1 MQTAESLPVDRIEH
15 MRAHLREGM
24 QAMGGQN
31 QVSGLEI
38 AMLIRILANQY
49 EALDDPQEPGD
60 SLSGPRWGLLLRL
73 VSEEARGNLD
83 TTPTYLSRCQNV
95 SKNTISSLLRGLEEQ
110 GLISRQ
116 LDTDD
121 RRIFRI
127 SLTPA
132 GRSLIHN
139 TAPRRINWLNQLAGQ
154 LSADEK
160 TTLVN
165 LLTRLYRSII
175 EETCHLEVK

>member
-1 MQTAESLPVDRIEH
+1 
-15 MRAHLREGM
+15 MRSHLREGM
-24 QAMGGQN
+24 QTMSEPN

-38 AMLIRILANQY
+38 AMLIRLLANQY

-73 VSEEARGNLD
+73 VSEEARGKLD

-116 LDTDD
+116 LDAED

-127 SLTPA
+127 RLTPA
-132 GRSLIHN
+132 GRSLIQT
-139 TAPRRINWLNQLAGQ
+139 TAPRRIHWLNQLVGQ
-154 LSADEK
+154 LSQDDK
-160 TTLVN
+160 TILVN

-175 EETCHLEVK
+175 EETRLLEVK